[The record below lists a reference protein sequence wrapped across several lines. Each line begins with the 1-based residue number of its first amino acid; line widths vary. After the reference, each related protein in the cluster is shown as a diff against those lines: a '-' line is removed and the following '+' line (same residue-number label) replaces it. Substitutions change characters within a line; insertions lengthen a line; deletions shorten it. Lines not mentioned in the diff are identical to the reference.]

1 MLAACGVMPAVES
14 GRAAVESGFDDK
26 ELLELGDRLLTLAK
40 SSSSKDEYVR
50 ALNDRSKTHSHPPG
64 MPGPSRALIS
74 GNECASCA

>member
-26 ELLELGDRLLTLAK
+26 KLLELGDKLLTLAK

-50 ALNDRSKTHSHPPG
+50 AFSDRWKSPSHPPG
-64 MPGPSRALIS
+64 MPGRR
-74 GNECASCA
+74 EH